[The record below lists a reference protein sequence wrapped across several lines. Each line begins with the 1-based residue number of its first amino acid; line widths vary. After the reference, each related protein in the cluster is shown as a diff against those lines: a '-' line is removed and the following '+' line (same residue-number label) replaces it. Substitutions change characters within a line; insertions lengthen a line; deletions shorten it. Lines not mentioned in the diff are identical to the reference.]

1 MSRVPAIALAM
12 LLAACAAPAQADDA
26 AEFMDRFSGEWAGV
40 GELLVGEE
48 SGLQFQCELDGE
60 PSRTGLTFAMT
71 GRCWLGRLSA
81 RVHASLHY
89 NAHTNEF
96 YGTFLGGADGDGLD
110 VVGMRAGEGF
120 SMRLVRGGVQ
130 GRLTAEAVTRD
141 RLEIV
146 IYYRDVAND
155 RELPVV
161 GMAFDRAGADP
172 GDVTGSIQRYE

>member
-1 MSRVPAIALAM
+1 MFRVTALAF
-12 LLAACAAPAQADDA
+12 AAILSTGAAPARADDA
-26 AEFMDRFSGEWAGV
+26 AMFMDRFSGDWAGV

-60 PSRTGLTFAMT
+60 PSRTRLTFAMT

-81 RVHASLHY
+81 RIHASLHY

-96 YGTFLGGADGDGLD
+96 YGSFLGGADGDGLD
-110 VVGMRAGEGF
+110 VVGQRAGDGF

-130 GRLTAEAVTRD
+130 GRLTAEAVNPD
-141 RLEIV
+141 RLEVI
-146 IYYRDVAND
+146 IYYRDVQND

-161 GMAFDRAGADP
+161 AMAFDRDGM
-172 GDVTGSIQRYE
+172 GRGEVTGSIQRYE

>member
-1 MSRVPAIALAM
+1 MSRVLAIVLAA
-12 LLAACAAPAQADDA
+12 LLAASAGPVRADDA
-26 AEFMDRFSGEWAGV
+26 ADFMERFSGEWAGV
-40 GELLVGEE
+40 GELLVGSE
-48 SGLQFQCELDGE
+48 SGLTFECALDGE

-71 GRCWLGRLSA
+71 GRCWLGKLSA
-81 RVHASLHY
+81 RVHARLRY
-89 NAHTNEF
+89 NRHTNEF
-96 YGTFLGGADGDGLD
+96 YGTFLGGAEGDGLD
-110 VVGMRAGEGF
+110 VVGQRAGEGF

-141 RLEIV
+141 RLEVI

-161 GMAFDRAGADP
+161 AMAFGRSGPVA

>member
-1 MSRVPAIALAM
+1 MFRVLAFALAA
-12 LLAACAAPAQADDA
+12 LLVAWSAPARADDA
-26 AEFMDRFSGEWAGV
+26 AAFMDRFSGDWAGV

-60 PSRTGLTFAMT
+60 PSRTRLTFAMT

-81 RVHASLHY
+81 PIHARLHY
-89 NAHTNEF
+89 NAPTNEF

-110 VVGMRAGEGF
+110 VVGVRAGEGF

-130 GRLTAEAVTRD
+130 GRLTAEAVDPD
-141 RLEIV
+141 RLEIL

-161 GMAFDRAGADP
+161 AMAFAREGANP
-172 GDVTGSIQRYE
+172 GDVTGSIQR